1 MFTDLK
7 KVYYQCLD
15 AIYIIA
21 YNGYLHYRCRFHYTL
36 DNDFFKKRNLCKLCH
51 IESIKYAHVKLLIFY
66 NKIFNDIREAKKIDL
81 FSMEYK

>member
-1 MFTDLK
+1 MVIFITDI
-7 KVYYQCLD
+7 D
-15 AIYIIA
+15 FIIRLTMTKT
-21 YNGYLHYRCRFHYTL
+21 Y
-36 DNDFFKKRNLCKLCH
+36 FFKKRNLCKLCH